1 MTTFTS
7 TLPEDVL
14 AKLSE
19 MAGRLAIPKNRIIER
34 ALRIYLDQLVRAEY
48 AKSYKQAGD
57 DEKILN
63 MAEEGM
69 ADYLEQLEP

>member
-48 AKSYKQAGD
+48 TKSYKQAGD
-57 DEKILN
+57 DDHILN

-69 ADYLEQLEP
+69 ADYLEQLES

>member
-48 AKSYKQAGD
+48 AKSYKQAGND
-57 DEKILN
+57 DHILN

-69 ADYLEQLEP
+69 ADYLEQLES